1 MTEERQPL
9 SNDGFKYALNQIN
22 DGFVFENFALRFLPL
37 ILGYEFM
44 PVGGIKDKG
53 IDGLNY
59 IYSRAGFEKNIFQLS
74 TETNT
79 EGKIENSLQKLID
92 NEIPFDSFVYVTNRA
107 VNNKDRIIDKFV
119 DDFKKPIRIFDQG
132 WFVSHANHSDAT
144 INCYYTFIDSYLHEF
159 NKPGKSYVVSN
170 LAGKSELFV
179 FLRQQLEHHR
189 DDLKI
194 DDLLADTLILFGL
207 EGTDPDKDILKTKDE
222 LIVSIKEFV
231 KFDPRILNETIDRRL
246 KALSTKPRRIK
257 FHTAKQGYCLP
268 YETRVEIQNRN
279 LADAQLLET
288 FYEQTSEII
297 KKYLKEESVAV
308 RDLSKLIDEVIHSI
322 FYQQGLEFSNYI
334 LHGKSQQVIE
344 KDLQDVINSVVDSS
358 SVVDKNKEKVKT
370 AMLMAIRDIVYNGT
384 IEQKKY
390 FKSLSNTYM
399 MMFLLQWNPQ
409 IATYFETM
417 ASKLVIY
424 VCTSILV
431 PALSEYYLTN
441 ENKRHWNLLKGASQA
456 GIRLYISDAIIDELK
471 HHFYM
476 LRNKYET
483 FFRNNEQV
491 YLNSEAE
498 TMYIDEIMLRAYFY
512 AKSQGKVFNFEDFLS
527 NFVDPDLKTVKDDLI
542 SYLKGEFGI
551 VYFNDE
557 SLKIKISEE
566 EQVKL
571 TDRLIENKSPK
582 KAETDSKI
590 ILSIYKLRGK
600 NNETATSGIF
610 GYKTWWLSK
619 DSTTFKAVTDV
630 FGDKYPVSCYI
641 RPDFLYNY
649 ITLAPKK
656 HEVDEMYKEVF
667 PSLLG
672 VNLSFHLPSEVTDF
686 VQERIVEHGTKHPA
700 RLTAILARLSEKLKS
715 DPNLRNRKSVKSFWD
730 EEQKRLEEAGV

>member
-9 SNDGFKYALNQIN
+9 SDDGFKFALNQIN
-22 DGFVFENFALRFLPL
+22 DGFVFENFALRFMPL
-37 ILGYEFM
+37 ILGYDFM
-44 PVGGIKDKG
+44 PVGGVKDKG

-74 TETNT
+74 TETNA
-79 EGKIENSLQKLID
+79 EGKIENSLQKLFD

-107 VNNKDRIIDKFV
+107 VNNKDTIIDKFV
-119 DDFKKPIRIFDQG
+119 DKFKKPIRIFDQG
-132 WFVSHANHSDAT
+132 WFVTHANHSDAT

-159 NKPGKSYVVSN
+159 NKPGNSYVVSN

-207 EGTDPDKDILKTKDE
+207 EGTDPDKDILKTKEE

-231 KFDPRILNETIDRRL
+231 KFDPRILSETIDRRL
-246 KALSTKPRRIK
+246 KALSTKPRRVK
-257 FHTAKQGYCLP
+257 FHSAKQGYCLP

-297 KKYLKEESVAV
+297 KKYLKEESVSV
-308 RDLSKLIDEVIHSI
+308 RDLTKLIDEVIHSI

-344 KDLQDVINSVVDSS
+344 KDLQDVINSVVDGS

-476 LRNKYET
+476 LRNKYEN
-483 FFRNNEQV
+483 FFRNNEHV

-571 TDRLIENKSPK
+571 TDRLVENKSQK

-590 ILSIYKLRGK
+590 ILSIYKLREK

-630 FGDKYPVSCYI
+630 FGDQYPVSCYI

>member
-9 SNDGFKYALNQIN
+9 SDDGFKYALNQIN

-44 PVGGIKDKG
+44 PVGGVKDKG

-107 VNNKDRIIDKFV
+107 VNNKDTIIDKFV
-119 DDFKKPIRIFDQG
+119 DKFKKPIRIFDQG
-132 WFVSHANHSDAT
+132 WFVTHANHSDAT

-170 LAGKSELFV
+170 LASKSELFV

-207 EGTDPDKDILKTKDE
+207 EGTDPDKDILKTKEE

-231 KFDPRILNETIDRRL
+231 KFDPRILSETIDRRL

-257 FHTAKQGYCLP
+257 FHSAKQGYCLP

-297 KKYLKEESVAV
+297 KKYLKEESVSV
-308 RDLSKLIDEVIHSI
+308 RDITKLIDEVIHSI

-476 LRNKYET
+476 LRNKNET

-527 NFVDPDLKTVKDDLI
+527 NFVDPDFKTVKDDLI

-571 TDRLIENKSPK
+571 TDRLVENKSQK

-590 ILSIYKLRGK
+590 ILSIYKLREK

-630 FGDKYPVSCYI
+630 FGDQYPVSCYI

>member
-1 MTEERQPL
+1 MIEERQPL
-9 SNDGFKYALNQIN
+9 SDDGFKYALNQIN

-44 PVGGIKDKG
+44 PVGGVKDKG

-59 IYSRAGFEKNIFQLS
+59 IYSRTGFEKNIFQLS
-74 TETNT
+74 TETNS

-107 VNNKDRIIDKFV
+107 VNNKDTIIDKFV
-119 DDFKKPIRIFDQG
+119 DKFKKPIRIFDQG
-132 WFVSHANHSDAT
+132 WFVTHANHSDAT

-207 EGTDPDKDILKTKDE
+207 EGTDPDKDILKTKEE
-222 LIVSIKEFV
+222 LIISIKEFV
-231 KFDPRILNETIDRRL
+231 KFDPRILSETIDRRL

-257 FHTAKQGYCLP
+257 FHSAKQGYCLP
-268 YETRVEIQNRN
+268 HETRVEIQNRN

-297 KKYLKEESVAV
+297 KKYLKEESVSV
-308 RDLSKLIDEVIHSI
+308 RDLTKLIDEVIHSI

-441 ENKRHWNLLKGASQA
+441 ENKRHWNLLKGANQA

-476 LRNKYET
+476 LRNKY
-483 FFRNNEQV
+483 
-491 YLNSEAE
+491 
-498 TMYIDEIMLRAYFY
+498 
-512 AKSQGKVFNFEDFLS
+512 
-527 NFVDPDLKTVKDDLI
+527 
-542 SYLKGEFGI
+542 
-551 VYFNDE
+551 
-557 SLKIKISEE
+557 
-566 EQVKL
+566 
-571 TDRLIENKSPK
+571 
-582 KAETDSKI
+582 
-590 ILSIYKLRGK
+590 
-600 NNETATSGIF
+600 
-610 GYKTWWLSK
+610 
-619 DSTTFKAVTDV
+619 
-630 FGDKYPVSCYI
+630 
-641 RPDFLYNY
+641 
-649 ITLAPKK
+649 
-656 HEVDEMYKEVF
+656 
-667 PSLLG
+667 
-672 VNLSFHLPSEVTDF
+672 
-686 VQERIVEHGTKHPA
+686 
-700 RLTAILARLSEKLKS
+700 
-715 DPNLRNRKSVKSFWD
+715 
-730 EEQKRLEEAGV
+730 

>member
-9 SNDGFKYALNQIN
+9 SDDGFKYALNQIN

-44 PVGGIKDKG
+44 PVGGVKDKG

-107 VNNKDRIIDKFV
+107 VNNKDTIIDKFV
-119 DDFKKPIRIFDQG
+119 DKFKKPIRIFDQG
-132 WFVSHANHSDAT
+132 WFVTHANHSDAT

-207 EGTDPDKDILKTKDE
+207 EGTDPDKDILKTKEE

-231 KFDPRILNETIDRRL
+231 KFDPRILSETIDRRL

-257 FHTAKQGYCLP
+257 FHSAKQGYCLP

-297 KKYLKEESVAV
+297 KKYLKEESVSV
-308 RDLSKLIDEVIHSI
+308 RDITKLIDEVIHSI

-344 KDLQDVINSVVDSS
+344 KDLQDVINSVVDNS

-571 TDRLIENKSPK
+571 TNRLVENKSQK

-590 ILSIYKLRGK
+590 ILSIYKLREK

-630 FGDKYPVSCYI
+630 FGDQYPVSCYI

>member
-9 SNDGFKYALNQIN
+9 SDDGFKYALNQIN

-44 PVGGIKDKG
+44 PVGGVKDKG

-107 VNNKDRIIDKFV
+107 VNNKDTIIDKFV
-119 DDFKKPIRIFDQG
+119 DKFKKPIRIFDQG
-132 WFVSHANHSDAT
+132 WFVTHANHSDAT

-207 EGTDPDKDILKTKDE
+207 EGTDPDKDILKTKEE
-222 LIVSIKEFV
+222 LMVSIKEFV
-231 KFDPRILNETIDRRL
+231 KFDPRILSETIDRRL

-257 FHTAKQGYCLP
+257 FHSAKQGYCLP

-297 KKYLKEESVAV
+297 KKYLKEESVSV
-308 RDLSKLIDEVIHSI
+308 RDITKLIDEVIHSI

-344 KDLQDVINSVVDSS
+344 KDLQDVINSVVDNS

-571 TDRLIENKSPK
+571 TDRLVENKSQK

-590 ILSIYKLRGK
+590 ILSIYKLREK

-630 FGDKYPVSCYI
+630 FGDQYPVSCYI

>member
-1 MTEERQPL
+1 MAEERQPL
-9 SNDGFKYALNQIN
+9 SAEGFKFALNQIN
-22 DGFVFENFALRFLPL
+22 DGFVFEHFALKFLPL

-44 PVGGIKDKG
+44 PVGGVKDKG

-59 IYSRAGFEKNIFQLS
+59 IYCKSGFEKNIFQLS

-79 EGKIENSLQKLID
+79 EGKIDNSILKLLD
-92 NEIPFDSFVYVTNRA
+92 NNIPFDSFVYVTNR
-107 VNNKDRIIDKFV
+107 VVHSKDSLIDKFI
-119 DDFKKPIRIFDQG
+119 DKFKKPVRIFDQA
-132 WFVSHANHSDAT
+132 WFVFHANYSDAT

-170 LAGKSELFV
+170 LAGKSEIFV
-179 FLRQQLEHHR
+179 FLRQQLEDHR
-189 DDLKI
+189 GDLKI

-207 EGTDPDKDILKTKDE
+207 EGTDPDKNILKTKQE
-222 LIVSIKEFV
+222 IIESIKKFV
-231 KFDPRILNETIDRRL
+231 NFDLRVLNETIDRRL
-246 KALSTKPRRIK
+246 KILSTKPRRIK
-257 FHTAKQGYCLP
+257 HHTKKHGYCLP
-268 YETRVEIQNRN
+268 YETRLEIQNRN
-279 LADAQLLET
+279 LTDAQLQET
-288 FYEQTSEII
+288 FYEQTSKTIN
-297 KKYLKEESVAV
+297 KYLQEESVYV
-308 RDLSKLIDEVIHSI
+308 KNLTKLIDEVIHNI

-344 KDLQDVINSVVDSS
+344 KDLQEVINLVVDES
-358 SVVDKNKEKVKT
+358 SVVDRNKEKVKT
-370 AMLMAIRDIVYNGT
+370 AILMAIRDIVYNGT

-390 FKSLSNTYM
+390 FRSLSNTYM

-409 IATYFETM
+409 IAIYFETM
-417 ASKLVIY
+417 ASKLIIY

-431 PALSEYYLTN
+431 PALSEYYLTS
-441 ENKRHWNLLKGASQA
+441 ENKRHWNLLKGAHQA
-456 GIRLYISDAIIDELK
+456 GIRLYVSDAIIDELK

-476 LRNKYET
+476 LKNKYET
-483 FFRNNEQV
+483 FFRNNEHV
-491 YLNSEAE
+491 YLNTEAE

-512 AKSQGKVFNFEDFLS
+512 AKSQSKVYNFEDFLS
-527 NFVDPDLKTVKDDLI
+527 NFVDPDLKTVKNDLI
-542 SYLKGEFGI
+542 TYLRGEFGI
-551 VYFNDE
+551 GYFNDE
-557 SLKIKISEE
+557 SLKIKIPEE
-566 EQVKL
+566 EQLKL
-571 TDRLIENKSPK
+571 TERLVENKSQK

-590 ILSIYKLRGK
+590 ILSIYKLREK
-600 NNETATSGIF
+600 NNESASLGIF

-730 EEQKRLEEAGV
+730 EEQKRLEEGEL

>member
-1 MTEERQPL
+1 MTEERKPL
-9 SNDGFKYALNQIN
+9 SDDGFKYALNQIN

-44 PVGGIKDKG
+44 PVGGVKDKG

-107 VNNKDRIIDKFV
+107 VNNKDTIIDKFV
-119 DDFKKPIRIFDQG
+119 DKFKKPIRIFDQG
-132 WFVSHANHSDAT
+132 WFVTHANHSDAT

-207 EGTDPDKDILKTKDE
+207 EGTDPDKDILKTKEE

-231 KFDPRILNETIDRRL
+231 KFDPRILSETIDRRL

-257 FHTAKQGYCLP
+257 FHSAKQGYCLP

-297 KKYLKEESVAV
+297 KKYLKEESVSV
-308 RDLSKLIDEVIHSI
+308 RDITKLIDEVIHSI

-344 KDLQDVINSVVDSS
+344 KDLQDVINSVVDNS

-571 TDRLIENKSPK
+571 TDRLVENKSQK

-590 ILSIYKLRGK
+590 ILSIYKLREK

-630 FGDKYPVSCYI
+630 FGDQYPVSCYI

>member
-9 SNDGFKYALNQIN
+9 SDDGFKYALNQIN

-37 ILGYEFM
+37 ILCYEFM
-44 PVGGIKDKG
+44 PVGGVKDKG

-79 EGKIENSLQKLID
+79 EGKIENSLQKLIA
-92 NEIPFDSFVYVTNRA
+92 NEIPYDSFIYVTNRA
-107 VNNKDRIIDKFV
+107 VNNKDTIIDKFV
-119 DDFKKPIRIFDQG
+119 DKFKKPIRIFDQG
-132 WFVSHANHSDAT
+132 WFVTHANHSDAT

-159 NKPGKSYVVSN
+159 NKPGKSYVVNN
-170 LAGKSELFV
+170 LEGKSELFV

-207 EGTDPDKDILKTKDE
+207 EGTDPDKEILKTKEE

-231 KFDPRILNETIDRRL
+231 KFDPRILSETIDRRL

-257 FHTAKQGYCLP
+257 FHSAKQGYCLP

-297 KKYLKEESVAV
+297 KKYLKEESVSV
-308 RDLSKLIDEVIHSI
+308 RDLTKLIDEVIHSI

-344 KDLQDVINSVVDSS
+344 KDLQDIINSVVDSS
-358 SVVDKNKEKVKT
+358 SVIEKNKEKVKT

-399 MMFLLQWNPQ
+399 MMFLLQWNPH

-456 GIRLYISDAIIDELK
+456 GIRLYISDAIIEELK

-476 LRNKYET
+476 LRSKYQT

-512 AKSQGKVFNFEDFLS
+512 AKLQGKVYNFEDFLS

-571 TDRLIENKSPK
+571 TDRLIENKSQK

-590 ILSIYKLRGK
+590 ILSIYKLRER

-630 FGDKYPVSCYI
+630 FGDQYPVSCYI

-656 HEVDEMYKEVF
+656 HEVDEMYKELF

-730 EEQKRLEEAGV
+730 EEQKRLEEASV

>member
-1 MTEERQPL
+1 MIEERQPL
-9 SNDGFKYALNQIN
+9 SDDGFKFALNQIN
-22 DGFVFENFALRFLPL
+22 DGFVFENFALRFLPI
-37 ILGYEFM
+37 ILGYDYM
-44 PVGGIKDKG
+44 PVGGVKDKG

-79 EGKIENSLQKLID
+79 EGKIENSLQKLLD
-92 NEIPFDSFVYVTNRA
+92 NGIPFDSFVYVTNRA
-107 VNNKDRIIDKFV
+107 VKNKDTIIDKLL
-119 DDFKKPIRIFDQG
+119 DKFKKSIRIFDQG
-132 WFVSHANHSDAT
+132 WFVTHANHSDAT

-207 EGTDPDKDILKTKDE
+207 EGTDPDKDILKTKEE

-231 KFDPRILNETIDRRL
+231 KFDPRILSETIDRRL
-246 KALSTKPRRIK
+246 QVLSTKPRRIK
-257 FHTAKQGYCLP
+257 YHSAKQGFCLP

-297 KKYLKEESVAV
+297 KKYLKEESVSV
-308 RDLSKLIDEVIHSI
+308 RDLTKLIDEIIHSI

-358 SVVDKNKEKVKT
+358 SVVYKNKEKVKT

-390 FKSLSNTYM
+390 FRSLSNTYM

-417 ASKLVIY
+417 AAKLVIY

-456 GIRLYISDAIIDELK
+456 GIKLYISDAIIDELK
-471 HHFYM
+471 HHYYM
-476 LRNKYET
+476 LKNKYENL
-483 FFRNNEQV
+483 FRNNEQI

-527 NFVDPDLKTVKDDLI
+527 NFIDPDLKTVKDDLI
-542 SYLKGEFGI
+542 SYLKNEFGI
-551 VYFNDE
+551 TYFNDE

-566 EQVKL
+566 EQIKL
-571 TDRLIENKSPK
+571 TDRLIENKSQK

-590 ILSIYKLRGK
+590 ILSIYKLRER
-600 NNETATSGIF
+600 NNETTTSGIF

-619 DSTTFKAVTDV
+619 DSTTFKAVSDV

-686 VQERIVEHGTKHPA
+686 VQERIVEHGTKNPA

-730 EEQKRLEEAGV
+730 EEQKRLEEVGV

>member
-9 SNDGFKYALNQIN
+9 SDDGFKYALNQIN

-44 PVGGIKDKG
+44 PVGGVKDKG

-107 VNNKDRIIDKFV
+107 VNNKDTVIDKFV
-119 DDFKKPIRIFDQG
+119 DKFKKPIRIFDQG
-132 WFVSHANHSDAT
+132 WFVTHANHSDAT

-159 NKPGKSYVVSN
+159 NKPGKSYVISN

-207 EGTDPDKDILKTKDE
+207 EGTDPDKDILKTKEE

-231 KFDPRILNETIDRRL
+231 KFDPRILSETIDRRL

-257 FHTAKQGYCLP
+257 FHSAKQGYCLP

-308 RDLSKLIDEVIHSI
+308 RDLTKLIDEVIHSI

-344 KDLQDVINSVVDSS
+344 KDLQDIINSVVDSS

-409 IATYFETM
+409 IATYFEAM

-456 GIRLYISDAIIDELK
+456 GIRLYISDAIIDELM

-542 SYLKGEFGI
+542 SYLKCEFGI

-571 TDRLIENKSPK
+571 TNRLIENKSQK

-590 ILSIYKLRGK
+590 ILSIYKLREK

-730 EEQKRLEEAGV
+730 EEQKRLEESGM

>member
-9 SNDGFKYALNQIN
+9 SDDGFKYALNQIN

-37 ILGYEFM
+37 ILGCEFM
-44 PVGGIKDKG
+44 PVGGVKDKG

-59 IYSRAGFEKNIFQLS
+59 IYSRAGFEKKIFQLS
-74 TETNT
+74 TETNS

-92 NEIPFDSFVYVTNRA
+92 NEISFESFVYVTNRA
-107 VNNKDRIIDKFV
+107 VNNKDTIIDRFV
-119 DDFKKPIRIFDQG
+119 DKFKKPIRIYDQG
-132 WFVSHANHSDAT
+132 WFVTHANHSDAT

-159 NKPGKSYVVSN
+159 NKPGKSYVVGN

-194 DDLLADTLILFGL
+194 DDILADTLILFGL
-207 EGTDPDKDILKTKDE
+207 EGTDPDNDILKTKEE
-222 LIVSIKEFV
+222 LLVSIKEFV
-231 KFDPRILNETIDRRL
+231 KFDPRILSETIDRRL

-257 FHTAKQGYCLP
+257 HHSAKQGYCLP

-279 LADAQLLET
+279 LEDAQLLET

-297 KKYLKEESVAV
+297 KKYLKEESVSV
-308 RDLSKLIDEVIHSI
+308 RDLTKLIDEVIHSI

-344 KDLQDVINSVVDSS
+344 KDLQDVINSVVDCS

-417 ASKLVIY
+417 ASKLIIY

-456 GIRLYISDAIIDELK
+456 GIRLYISDAIIHELK

-491 YLNSEAE
+491 YLNSDVE

-527 NFVDPDLKTVKDDLI
+527 NFIDPDLKTVKDDLI

-571 TDRLIENKSPK
+571 TDRLVENKSQK

-590 ILSIYKLRGK
+590 ILSIYKLREK

-630 FGDKYPVSCYI
+630 FGDQYPVSCYI

-656 HEVDEMYKEVF
+656 NEVDEMYKEVF

-730 EEQKRLEEAGV
+730 EEQKRLEEASV

>member
-1 MTEERQPL
+1 MTEKRQPL
-9 SNDGFKYALNQIN
+9 SDDGFKFALNQIN
-22 DGFVFENFALRFLPL
+22 DGFVFENFALKFLPL
-37 ILGYEFM
+37 ILGYELM
-44 PVGGIKDKG
+44 PVGGVKDKG

-59 IYSRAGFEKNIFQLS
+59 IYSKSGVEKSIFQLS

-79 EGKIENSLQKLID
+79 EGKIDNSLQKLVD
-92 NEIPFDSFVYVTNRA
+92 NNIPFDSFVYVTNRS
-107 VNNKDRIIDKFV
+107 VTNKDSIVDKFV
-119 DDFKKPIRIFDQG
+119 DKYKKSIRIFDQA

-144 INCYYTFIDSYLHEF
+144 INCYYTFIDSHLHEF
-159 NKPGKSYVVSN
+159 NKPGKTYVMSN
-170 LAGKSELFV
+170 LVGKSELFV
-179 FLRQQLEHHR
+179 FLRQQLEHQR

-194 DDLLADTLILFGL
+194 DDLLSDTLILFGL
-207 EGTDPDKDILKTKDE
+207 EGTDPDKEILMTKE
-222 LIVSIKEFV
+222 EITGSIKEFV
-231 KFDPRILNETIDRRL
+231 KFDPKLLSETIDKRL
-246 KALSTKPRRIK
+246 KILSTKPRKIK
-257 FHTAKQGYCLP
+257 YHSTKQGYCLP

-279 LADAQLLET
+279 LSDVQLLET
-288 FYEQTSEII
+288 FYTQTSDIV
-297 KKYLKEESVAV
+297 KKYLKEESVNV
-308 RDLSKLIDEVIHSI
+308 RDLIKLIDDVIHNI

-344 KDLQDVINSVVDSS
+344 KDLQEVINSVVDSS

-399 MMFLLQWNPQ
+399 MMFLLQWNPH
-409 IATYFETM
+409 IATFFETM

-431 PALSEYYLTN
+431 PALSEYYLAN
-441 ENKRHWNLLKGASQA
+441 ENKRHWNLLKGAHQA
-456 GIRLYISDAIIDELK
+456 GIKLYISDAIINELK
-471 HHFYM
+471 NHFLM
-476 LRNKYET
+476 LRNKYDT
-483 FFRNNEQV
+483 SFRNNEQF
-491 YLNSEAE
+491 YLSSEAE
-498 TMYIDEIMLRAYFY
+498 TMYIEDIMLRAYFY
-512 AKSQGKVFNFEDFLS
+512 AKSKNEVFNFEDFLS
-527 NFVDPDLKTVKDDLI
+527 NFVDPDLKTAKDDLI
-542 SYLKGEFGI
+542 TYLKAEFGI
-551 VYFNDE
+551 KYFNDR
-557 SLKIKISEE
+557 SLKIKVSEE
-566 EQVKL
+566 EHFRL
-571 TDRLIENKSPK
+571 TERLKENKSPQ

-590 ILSIYKLRGK
+590 ILSIYKLREK
-600 NNETATSGIF
+600 NNETTSSGIF

-656 HEVDEMYKEVF
+656 PEVDEMYKEIF

-672 VNLSFHLPSEVTDF
+672 VNLSFHLPTEVTDF
-686 VQERIVEHGTKHPA
+686 VQERIVEHSTKSPA

-715 DPNLRNRKSVKSFWD
+715 DPNLRNRKSVKSFWY
-730 EEQKRLEEAGV
+730 EEQKRLEEAGI

>member
-1 MTEERQPL
+1 MPEERLPL
-9 SNDGFKYALNQIN
+9 SNDGFKFALNQIN
-22 DGFVFENFALRFLPL
+22 DRFVFENFSLRFLPL
-37 ILGYEFM
+37 ILGYEFL
-44 PVGGIKDKG
+44 PVGGVKDKG

-59 IYSRAGFEKNIFQLS
+59 IYSKAGFEKNIFQLS

-79 EGKIENSLQKLID
+79 ESKIESSLQKLID
-92 NEIPFDSFVYVTNRA
+92 NKIPFDSFAYVTNRA
-107 VNNKDRIIDKFV
+107 VNNKDTLIDNFV
-119 DDFKKPIRIFDQG
+119 DKSKKPVRIFDQG

-144 INCYYTFIDSYLHEF
+144 VNCYYTFIDSYLHEF

-207 EGTDPDKDILKTKDE
+207 EGTDPDKDILKTKEE
-222 LIVSIKEFV
+222 LIESIKEFV
-231 KFDPRILNETIDRRL
+231 KFDPRILSETIDSRL

-268 YETRVEIQNRN
+268 YETRIEIQNRN
-279 LADAQLLET
+279 LEDLQLLET
-288 FYEQTSEII
+288 FYDQTSTVI
-297 KKYLKEESVAV
+297 KKYLKEEAVSV
-308 RDLSKLIDEVIHSI
+308 RDLTKLIDEVIHSI

-344 KDLQDVINSVVDSS
+344 KDLQEVINMVVDSS
-358 SVVDKNKEKVKT
+358 SVIDKNKEKVKT

-390 FKSLSNTYM
+390 FRSLSNTYM

-424 VCTSILV
+424 VCTSILI

-441 ENKRHWNLLKGASQA
+441 ENKRHWNLLKGAYQA

-476 LRNKYET
+476 LKNKYET
-483 FFRNNEQV
+483 FFRNNEQI

-498 TMYIDEIMLRAYFY
+498 AMYIDEIMLRAYFY
-512 AKSQGKVFNFEDFLS
+512 AKSQNKVFNFEDFLS
-527 NFVDPDLKTVKDDLI
+527 NFIDPDLKTVKDDLI

-566 EQVKL
+566 EHVKL
-571 TDRLIENKSPK
+571 TERLVENKSQK

-590 ILSIYKLRGK
+590 VLSIYKLREK
-600 NNETATSGIF
+600 YNETASTGIF

-619 DSTTFKAVTDV
+619 DSTTFKAVSDV

-686 VQERIVEHGTKHPA
+686 IQERIAEHGTKHPA

-715 DPNLRNRKSVKSFWD
+715 DPNLRNRKSVKSFWE
-730 EEQKRLEEAGV
+730 EEQRKLETDGI

>member
-1 MTEERQPL
+1 MREERQPL
-9 SNDGFKYALNQIN
+9 SNDGFKYAVNQIN
-22 DGFVFENFALRFLPL
+22 DGFVFENFALGFLPL

-44 PVGGIKDKG
+44 PVGGVKDRG

-79 EGKIENSLQKLID
+79 EGKIENSLQKLMD
-92 NEIPFDSFVYVTNRA
+92 NQIPFNSFVYVTNRA
-107 VNNKDRIIDKFV
+107 VNNKDTIIDNFV
-119 DDFKKPIRIFDQG
+119 DKFKKPIRIFDQG
-132 WFVSHANHSDAT
+132 WFVTHANHSDET

-170 LAGKSELFV
+170 LAEKSELFV
-179 FLRQQLEHHR
+179 FLRQQLDHQR
-189 DDLKI
+189 DDFKI

-207 EGTDPDKDILKTKDE
+207 EGTDPDKDILKTKEE
-222 LIVSIKEFV
+222 LILSIKEDV
-231 KFDPRILNETIDRRL
+231 KFDPRILSETIDRRL
-246 KALSTKPRRIK
+246 KLLSTKPRRIK
-257 FHTAKQGYCLP
+257 FHLAKQGYCLP

-279 LADAQLLET
+279 LADAQLLEI

-297 KKYLKEESVAV
+297 KKYLKEKYVAV
-308 RDLSKLIDEVIHSI
+308 RDLTKLIDEVIHSI

-417 ASKLVIY
+417 ATKLVIY

-441 ENKRHWNLLKGASQA
+441 ENKRHWNLLKGANQA
-456 GIRLYISDAIIDELK
+456 GIKLYISDAIIDELK

-476 LRNKYET
+476 LRNKYEN

-527 NFVDPDLKTVKDDLI
+527 NFADPDLKTVKDDLI

-571 TDRLIENKSPK
+571 TDRLAENKSQK

-590 ILSIYKLRGK
+590 ILSIYKLREK
-600 NNETATSGIF
+600 NNESATSGIF

-630 FGDKYPVSCYI
+630 FGDQYPVSCYI

-649 ITLAPKK
+649 LTLAPKK

-672 VNLSFHLPSEVTDF
+672 VNLSFHLPAEVTDF

-730 EEQKRLEEAGV
+730 EEQKRLEEEGL

>member
-9 SNDGFKYALNQIN
+9 SDDGFKYALNQIN

-44 PVGGIKDKG
+44 PVGGVKDKG

-59 IYSRAGFEKNIFQLS
+59 IYSRAGFEKKIFQLS
-74 TETNT
+74 TETNS

-92 NEIPFDSFVYVTNRA
+92 NEISFESFVYVTNRA
-107 VNNKDRIIDKFV
+107 VNNKDTIIDRFV
-119 DDFKKPIRIFDQG
+119 DKFKKPIRIYDQG
-132 WFVSHANHSDAT
+132 WFVTHANHSDAT

-159 NKPGKSYVVSN
+159 NKPGKSYVVGN

-194 DDLLADTLILFGL
+194 DDILADTLILFGL
-207 EGTDPDKDILKTKDE
+207 EGTDPDNDILKTKEE
-222 LIVSIKEFV
+222 LLVSIKEFV
-231 KFDPRILNETIDRRL
+231 KFDPRILSETIDRRL

-257 FHTAKQGYCLP
+257 HHSAKQGYCLP

-279 LADAQLLET
+279 LEDAQLLET

-297 KKYLKEESVAV
+297 KKYLKEESVSV
-308 RDLSKLIDEVIHSI
+308 RDLTKLIDEVIHSI

-344 KDLQDVINSVVDSS
+344 KDLQDVINSVVDCS

-417 ASKLVIY
+417 ASKLIIY

-456 GIRLYISDAIIDELK
+456 GIRLYISDAIIHELK

-491 YLNSEAE
+491 YLNSDVE

-527 NFVDPDLKTVKDDLI
+527 NFIDPDLKTVKDDLI

-571 TDRLIENKSPK
+571 TDRLVENKSQK

-590 ILSIYKLRGK
+590 ILSIYKLREK

-630 FGDKYPVSCYI
+630 FGDQYPVSCYI

-656 HEVDEMYKEVF
+656 NEVDEMYKEVF

-730 EEQKRLEEAGV
+730 EEQKRLEEASV